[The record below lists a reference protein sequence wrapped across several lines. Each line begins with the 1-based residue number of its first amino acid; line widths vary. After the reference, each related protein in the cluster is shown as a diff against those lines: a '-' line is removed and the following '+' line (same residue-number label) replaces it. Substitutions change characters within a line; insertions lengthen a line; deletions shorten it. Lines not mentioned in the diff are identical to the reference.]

1 MNKFDGLSV
10 LLLTP
15 AVLRLL
21 TLRCNPCLYIKA
33 CAELHPRLCSNIEL
47 EYLPRSQ
54 LLW

>member
-1 MNKFDGLSV
+1 MVCLSCCS
-10 LLLTP
+10 LRP
-15 AVLRLL
+15 VLRLL
-21 TLRCNPCLYIKA
+21 TLRCNPRLYIKA